1 MELRVLKAAI
11 LLLLLAILT
20 SLFSAL
26 YFMLRDT
33 GRSNRMVYALY
44 ARVALS
50 ALALALI
57 AWGFYSGQLQST

>member
-1 MELRVLKAAI
+1 M
-11 LLLLLAILT
+11 LLLLLAVLA
-20 SLFSAL
+20 SLFAAL

-57 AWGFYSGQLQST
+57 AWGFFSDQLHST